1 MFSIIGSNGFI
12 GSNLVKRFDEE
23 SIDYVIPDIE
33 DTSFL
38 TKNLGDIVYTLGV
51 SDFKKK
57 PYRTVD
63 AHVTILRKILE
74 NGKFDSFLYFSSGR
88 IYNNGKTSFEDD
100 AVTVNSSNID
110 DLYNISKLLGESLC
124 VCSRRENI
132 RIVRPSNVTGNNFTS
147 NLFIPSIIKEAIEN
161 KKIVLHSSLDSEK
174 DYVYI
179 DDLIKLIPKIALK
192 GKEKIYNIAYG
203 ENTKTKPIVD
213 IISRIT
219 ECTVEIAPDAKK
231 FSFPQISIERIKN
244 EFNFKPTSIT
254 TKLEYMIKSFQYYSD
269 NL

>member
-12 GSNLVKRFDEE
+12 GSNLVKRFNEE
-23 SIDYVIPDIE
+23 STDYSVPDIE
-33 DTSFL
+33 DASFL
-38 TKNLGDIVYTLGV
+38 NKNLGDVIYTLGV

-63 AHVTILRKILE
+63 AHVCILRKILE
-74 NGKFDSFLYFSSGR
+74 NGRFDSFLYFSSGR
-88 IYNNGKTSFEDD
+88 IYYNGKTSFEDD
-100 AVTVNSSNID
+100 SITVNSSNID

-124 VCSRRENI
+124 ISSKLENV
-132 RIVRPSNVTGNNFTS
+132 RIVRPSNVTGNSFTS
-147 NLFIPSIIKEAIEN
+147 NLFIPSIIKDAIKD

-179 DDLIKLIPKIALK
+179 DDLTKIIPEISLN

-203 ENTKTKPIVD
+203 QNTKTKSIVD
-213 IISRIT
+213 EISRIT
-219 ECTVEIAPDAKK
+219 NCSVEVAPDAQK

-244 EFNFKPTSIT
+244 EFNFKPASIID
-254 TKLEYMIKSFQYYSD
+254 KLENMVKSFENYHTKF
-269 NL
+269 